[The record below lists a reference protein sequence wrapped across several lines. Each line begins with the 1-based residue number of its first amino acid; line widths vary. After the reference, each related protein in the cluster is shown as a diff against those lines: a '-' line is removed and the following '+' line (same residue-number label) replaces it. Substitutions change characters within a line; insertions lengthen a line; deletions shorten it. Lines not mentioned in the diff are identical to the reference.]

1 MKKLISVLLTAAF
14 LACNNETTTK
24 KTQADSVPAQDNT
37 IVRDTGV
44 INSDTT
50 SRKIQ

>member
-14 LACNNETTTK
+14 LACKNETTTK

>member
-1 MKKLISVLLTAAF
+1 MVLLTAAF
-14 LACNNETTTK
+14 LACTNETTTK

-37 IVRDTGV
+37 IVRDTSPV